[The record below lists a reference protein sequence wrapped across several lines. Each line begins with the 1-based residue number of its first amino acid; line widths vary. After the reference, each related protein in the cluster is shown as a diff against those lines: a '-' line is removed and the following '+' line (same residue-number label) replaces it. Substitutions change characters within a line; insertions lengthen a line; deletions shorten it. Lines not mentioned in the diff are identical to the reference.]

1 LKTVIEDPRVLKAI
15 KNLESPRSVYLV
27 VSSKGG
33 VGKTTVSTLLSIAS
47 SLEGHSTGLL
57 DLDFVNPSTHIILGL
72 DPRVIKYEEEK
83 GIEPYMVLDNLY
95 YFTIVSYTMD
105 NPIALRGGEASNAL
119 WEILAIVRW
128 NSVENLYI
136 DTPPGIGDEHLDILY
151 RLRRIVKPI
160 VVATPSKLAR
170 RAIDRLVDILRET
183 GYEEILFI
191 ENMGSGVLRPYAE
204 ERRLIYLGFIP
215 YLSRLEESIGSIEKL
230 LNEEVFSYVKAIY
243 KNLRSLKR

>member
-1 LKTVIEDPRVLKAI
+1 MIEDPRIPKAI

-33 VGKTTVSTLLSIAS
+33 VGKTTTSTLLALVSSI
-47 SLEGHSTGLL
+47 ERHSTGLL

-83 GIEPYMVLDNLY
+83 GVKPYMVLDNLY
-95 YFTIVSYTMD
+95 YFTIVPYTMD
-105 NPIALRGGEASNAL
+105 NPIALRGGDASNAL

-128 NSVENLYI
+128 NDIENLYI

-160 VVATPSKLAR
+160 VVATPSRLALR
-170 RAIDRLVDILRET
+170 SIDRLVDILREM
-183 GYEEILFI
+183 GYGEILFI
-191 ENMGSGVLRPYAE
+191 ENMGNGLLRSYAIE
-204 ERRLIYLGFIP
+204 KKLIYAGFIP
-215 YLSRLEESIGSIEKL
+215 YINEIEESIGSIEKL
-230 LNEEVFSYVKAIY
+230 LKSDLLSYVKTIY
-243 KNLRSLKR
+243 KNLRGFTRG